1 MPEPGGGYSLDRKL
15 PNAPPAGKST
25 RRAYSGKLMPA
36 YPACG
41 RQAQAGGG
49 GGITLPQSSQ

>member
-1 MPEPGGGYSLDRKL
+1 
-15 PNAPPAGKST
+15 
-25 RRAYSGKLMPA
+25 MPA

-49 GGITLPQSSQ
+49 GIGGGAGAEMESVVAGGDEAAESLE